1 MDFKEIKLLLQED
14 AVKNKK
20 EELKKKKEK
29 DKKDL
34 EKESYNEYYKN
45 LYAEDNSIREFAKFK
60 QDVSDAFVTEALVC
74 LTNSCINEVTL
85 RDDYNSKLSRQLVSN
100 FVKEEGSAKLIR
112 KFRSTSY
119 IMSEI
124 AYVCNKHIS
133 AVLEKADPKDKD
145 SLKINEKQKKDFY
158 KDLDKTS
165 ADNVVDS
172 IRSRVMSSTQE
183 FIDSNTKDKMKIKN
197 VLDSTKDKIEK
208 SKDKKNAEK
217 LQEAYT
223 NLGKETVAN
232 IRATKIQNVFEAMV
246 YSMAKTALKN
256 EDAKKVY
263 VENAALNMDKIVEHC
278 EVMYTFLTTLDTC
291 KIIDVNESYIEQM
304 LKDLRG

>member
-45 LYAEDNSIREFAKFK
+45 LYAEDNSIRDFAKFK

-85 RDDYNSKLSRQLVSN
+85 KDEYNSKLSRQLVSN
-100 FVKEEGSAKLIR
+100 FVKEEGSANLIR